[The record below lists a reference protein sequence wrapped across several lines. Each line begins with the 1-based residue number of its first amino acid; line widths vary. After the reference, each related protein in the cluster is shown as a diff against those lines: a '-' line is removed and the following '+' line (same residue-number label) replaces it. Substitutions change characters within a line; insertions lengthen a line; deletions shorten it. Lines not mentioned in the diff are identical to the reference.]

1 MTGAEFLAPPFGA
14 ELMERLLSL
23 NNDHAAELSYKTD
36 KQFAELLDSA
46 SVVLA
51 EPQGLA
57 LLVGFHQHCHYD
69 NPNFAWLK
77 ARYEQFIYIDRV
89 VVSPAARGQGLARKL
104 YGVLEDQALH
114 GGCKRMVCEINAVPP
129 NPQSDA
135 FHQKLGFVPVGE
147 QVLEDRGKTV
157 RYWAKEL
164 G

>member
-1 MTGAEFLAPPFGA
+1 VRFVAPPFGA
-14 ELMERLLSL
+14 ELQARLLAL
-23 NNDHAAELSYKTD
+23 NNDHAEELSYKTAE
-36 KQFAELLDSA
+36 QFADLLDRA

-57 LLVGFHQHCHYD
+57 LLVGFHQHCTYD

-77 ARYEQFIYIDRV
+77 TRYARFIYIDRV
-89 VVSPAARGQGLARKL
+89 VVSEAARGQGLARSL
-104 YGVLEDQALH
+104 YGLLEDQALRDT
-114 GGCKRMVCEINAVPP
+114 CERLVCEINAVPP

-135 FHQKLGFVPVGE
+135 FHQKLGFTPVGE